1 MNAAPSFQELSPD
14 IIMSSVEQFL
24 NIRLNGVITP
34 YNSYVNRVYGLQAAD
49 NSRYVVKFYRP
60 GRWSAGCVLEE
71 HRFLF
76 QCGEHEIPVIP
87 PIVPEGRTSL
97 GEACGILFSVFPLR
111 GGRTFDVTSDG
122 DWARLGS
129 IVGRMHQVGRMEA
142 AGERAVCSPG
152 ETTVQQVEALMSGGL
167 IPETCLADF
176 RLVCGDT

>member
-14 IIMSSVEQFL
+14 IIMSSVEKFL

-76 QCGEHEIPVIP
+76 NAGNMRFPSYPRLCPKGGQAWGKPAAYCFPYFP
-87 PIVPEGRTSL
+87 S
-97 GEACGILFSVFPLR
+97 GEAGPS
-111 GGRTFDVTSDG
+111 T
-122 DWARLGS
+122 
-129 IVGRMHQVGRMEA
+129 
-142 AGERAVCSPG
+142 
-152 ETTVQQVEALMSGGL
+152 
-167 IPETCLADF
+167 
-176 RLVCGDT
+176 